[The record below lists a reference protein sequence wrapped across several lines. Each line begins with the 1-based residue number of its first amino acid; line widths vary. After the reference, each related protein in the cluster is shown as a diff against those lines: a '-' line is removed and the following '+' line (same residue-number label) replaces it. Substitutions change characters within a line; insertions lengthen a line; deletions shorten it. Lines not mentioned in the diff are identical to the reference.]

1 MKPPPP
7 GVEGQQGGHCDG
19 LHHPAAGFFKK
30 FFVLNALLQR
40 KKIPAYLAG

>member
-19 LHHPAAGFFKK
+19 LLHQAARFFF
-30 FFVLNALLQR
+30 FFVLNALLQC
-40 KKIPAYLAG
+40 KIPPRLAG